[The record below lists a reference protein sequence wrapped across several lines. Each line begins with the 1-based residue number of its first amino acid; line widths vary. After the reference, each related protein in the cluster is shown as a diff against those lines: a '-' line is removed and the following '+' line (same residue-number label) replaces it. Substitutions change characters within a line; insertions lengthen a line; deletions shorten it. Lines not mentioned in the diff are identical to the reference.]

1 MLRKHEKDVPL
12 NLIETS
18 FAYDETL
25 HSRTIRLLRLLPGT
39 GGEKLCCQLFK
50 RRLCSPLRYKA
61 LSYAWGDTSDSRNVY
76 CDNKVIKVTSNLFSA
91 LWQLREKET
100 YEYLWVDAICIN
112 QLNLEEK
119 TNQVRLMLDIFKR
132 ADMVII
138 WLGEQ
143 RETDRIAVN
152 LAYQIYGAAQMVGFE
167 KFARMVFRGQATA
180 FPPVWTHHWRALWSL
195 LDREWFARVWV
206 VQEFVVAKGCTM
218 LCGSLY
224 FNAAILLHV
233 ALAVRDA
240 QTPEKPLTIHVT
252 SSLVM
257 FKGQYLRDLPLPLI
271 GMMILTRAL
280 QASDPR
286 DKIFALVGIASDMSC
301 DFIDYRKSFAE
312 VNTEIIKQGLEDPE
326 IKALGLHLLSY
337 VRNDGSTGILPSW
350 VPALSDVKADFVPLS
365 HAYNS
370 GSMKLQGQPE
380 ICFDLNVSLLHYI
393 STIL

>member
-1 MLRKHEKDVPL
+1 MERRREGSWNLVRRMVIFFLEFGELELARQGKAPQYLSASEFQGVLDLSIRLRTILLESEREALRCLHQIPHSHRGNRSGQVSMELRHASQARKDVPL

-132 ADMVII
+132 ADIVII

-206 VQEFVVAKGCTM
+206 VQEFVVAKGFTM
-218 LCGSLY
+218 LCG
-224 FNAAILLHV
+224 
-233 ALAVRDA
+233 
-240 QTPEKPLTIHVT
+240 
-252 SSLVM
+252 
-257 FKGQYLRDLPLPLI
+257 
-271 GMMILTRAL
+271 
-280 QASDPR
+280 
-286 DKIFALVGIASDMSC
+286 
-301 DFIDYRKSFAE
+301 
-312 VNTEIIKQGLEDPE
+312 
-326 IKALGLHLLSY
+326 
-337 VRNDGSTGILPSW
+337 
-350 VPALSDVKADFVPLS
+350 
-365 HAYNS
+365 
-370 GSMKLQGQPE
+370 
-380 ICFDLNVSLLHYI
+380 
-393 STIL
+393 